1 MLLVTS
7 RIYIIKV
14 VCTSSSRC
22 SSLSRW
28 SDQRRASAR
37 FSSSDRL
44 NTGRC
49 SNSPTGKYRCQM
61 RRRANLRAV
70 LWHMRNTFLVT
81 VVTTFRAVHSCTHH
95 PSSSSRSMYTIIK
108 TDHKR
113 TNASFSQLLYNCPIF
128 HGYHKFGHI
137 PVKPQKETV
146 QDCRCRLFFRL
157 DAQSTASKRN
167 VRGIFRSYRIKT
179 IFKTTLL
186 HVSFLIPSSYDTELG
201 DVSVG
206 RPPDIIIVTLLGEGK
221 ACTHETTKIG
231 KERETTDARKLTSL
245 E

>member
-146 QDCRCRLFFRL
+146 QDCRCRLFSGWTPNR
-157 DAQSTASKRN
+157 QRQK
-167 VRGIFRSYRIKT
+167 G
-179 IFKTTLL
+179 
-186 HVSFLIPSSYDTELG
+186 
-201 DVSVG
+201 
-206 RPPDIIIVTLLGEGK
+206 
-221 ACTHETTKIG
+221 
-231 KERETTDARKLTSL
+231 TS
-245 E
+245 EEFSGVIE